1 MKPVTL
7 KDLSKYL
14 LLSTSTVSR
23 ALSGDKNIRKE
34 TRDLVLDAAQKL
46 GYKPNLIA
54 KNLKL
59 GRSFSIG
66 VIVPEMIT
74 PFAAKV
80 IEGIQQT
87 AVLKG
92 YRVMVAQSSE
102 DPEIERKNLLM
113 MKEFHVDGI
122 IMSMCHKTHN
132 IDLCVEFQESGI
144 PIVLYDRIAPSLK
157 VPKVIVNDYEGAKA
171 IVEHLIEN
179 GRKNIVY
186 LQAPDYIYNA
196 IERLRGYQDALY
208 KFDLKFDSKLLIK
221 TKLTFEGG
229 MKAVKKLLKRNIEFD
244 AIFAF
249 TDTMAIGA
257 MNYLREQDISVPKDV
272 AIAGFSGTE
281 LSTIV
286 YPKLTTV
293 EQPLHEMGVEA
304 ANLIIQ
310 QLERNLKTEKIVVF
324 DTKLKIR
331 DSTC

>member
-66 VIVPEMIT
+66 VIVPEMVT

-171 IVEHLIEN
+171 IVKHLIES

-196 IERLRGYQDALY
+196 TERLRGYQDALY
-208 KFDLKFDSKLLIK
+208 QFDLKFDSKLLIK

-244 AIFAF
+244 AVFAF

-257 MNYLREQDISVPKDV
+257 MNYLREQDINVPKDV

-293 EQPLHEMGVEA
+293 EQPLHDMGIEA

-310 QLERNLKTEKIVVF
+310 QLEKNLKTEKIVVF

-331 DSTC
+331 DSTS